1 MNKWTAILLPLL
13 IFMGCKSQKKE
24 PPKDTSAYF
33 PVSNYLQSEIK
44 RLDTSMYR
52 FIKIETVN
60 GKSDTTDISREEI
73 RKYAADFLDIPN
85 LRDPGTGN
93 DYDEMVS
100 YDSMAGR
107 VFMSYTA
114 YDKNV
119 DVVKQDVSIMPGFG
133 AVEDKVMTIYVE
145 KIKDD
150 DDVVTEKKMLW
161 DTNRYFNIRTI
172 TQKKNAPEQVHNLRV
187 QWNSDQWEQ

>member
-1 MNKWTAILLPLL
+1 MNKWTTILLL
-13 IFMGCKSQKKE
+13 FMLSFGCKSKKKVE
-24 PPKDTSAYF
+24 LKDTSAYF

-60 GKSDTTDISREEI
+60 GKSDTTDISREDI
-73 RKYAADFLDIPN
+73 RKYAADFLNIPN
-85 LRDPGTGN
+85 LRDAETGS

-100 YDSMAGR
+100 YDSLAGR

-114 YDKNV
+114 YDKDV
-119 DVVKQDVSIMPGFG
+119 EVVKQDVSIEPGFG
-133 AVEDKVMTIYVE
+133 AVEDKVKTIYVE
-145 KIKDD
+145 KIKEE

-172 TQKKNAPEQVHNLRV
+172 IQKKNAAEQILNLKIE
-187 QWNSDQWEQ
+187 WNSNQWDQ